1 MIVDFEYFSKRPTA
15 QKPQNLIPKHNRI
28 PQFDNRVAVLIG
40 KVFIFVDPSFANIK
54 NLVHF
59 CLILFIGS
67 KLYIRGNV
75 GLLSSQQV
83 PRLFVYGFYFI
94 LGTEG
99 FCFLFCMDTDAI
111 IAHFEGFL
119 H

>member
-1 MIVDFEYFSKRPTA
+1 M
-15 QKPQNLIPKHNRI
+15 
-28 PQFDNRVAVLIG
+28 
-40 KVFIFVDPSFANIK
+40 
-54 NLVHF
+54 
-59 CLILFIGS
+59 
-67 KLYIRGNV
+67 